1 MTPGLDPEEP
11 PPILGT
17 WRRVYTVVI
26 GWILLLMTL
35 FYLFTKAW
43 NR

>member
-1 MTPGLDPEEP
+1 MSGQPEEP

-17 WRRVYTVVI
+17 WARVYTVVI
-26 GWILLLMTL
+26 GWIILLITL
-35 FYLFTKAW
+35 FYWFTKTW

>member
-1 MTPGLDPEEP
+1 MSDPRDPEEP

-17 WRRVYTVVI
+17 WRRVYTAVI
-26 GWILLLMTL
+26 AWILLLITL
-35 FYLFTKAW
+35 FYWFTKAW